1 MDDRGDGY
9 RGLAPADAMAKP
21 LNIAASALLVVLVIH
36 ALTVLFLGL
45 SQPLQDL
52 HYFRQTQTAL
62 TAYWLWRGGPWLA
75 YETPVVGYPWSIP
88 FEFPLYQGMVA
99 LLRVIGIP
107 IDIGGRLVSFG
118 FYLATLWPLWM
129 LFRTLRL
136 GRLAFLAVAI
146 LFLSSPLYLYWSR
159 TVMIESCALFFGLL
173 WLALLADFLANPRI
187 AILLLAI
194 AAGTAGALTKLTTF
208 PAFAVLGGFLMLHQ
222 LLRDGLSVANLR
234 ILALAILAGAAP
246 VALCSVW
253 VSYADAIK
261 SQSAFG
267 VFLTSKNSSQWNFGT
282 WHQRVSAKFWRDV
295 MLLRVL
301 PDTFGYA
308 FPFAMV
314 IAGTALASRR
324 LAAPMVAAV
333 AAFVVPL
340 AIFTNLHLIHSYY
353 QYANAIFA
361 LAAVGIGITSI
372 LEAGYRRT
380 AALCLTIIV
389 AMQIQFF
396 WQTYAS
402 YLTVDYSKRPLLQ
415 IALIAKDKTPAD
427 SSLIVLGDEWASAVP
442 YYSERKAFALS
453 WWLSAPF

>member
-1 MDDRGDGY
+1 M
-9 RGLAPADAMAKP
+9 
-21 LNIAASALLVVLVIH
+21 
-36 ALTVLFLGL
+36 
-45 SQPLQDL
+45 
-52 HYFRQTQTAL
+52 
-62 TAYWLWRGGPWLA
+62 
-75 YETPVVGYPWSIP
+75 
-88 FEFPLYQGMVA
+88 
-99 LLRVIGIP
+99 
-107 IDIGGRLVSFG
+107 
-118 FYLATLWPLWM
+118 
-129 LFRTLRL
+129 
-136 GRLAFLAVAI
+136 
-146 LFLSSPLYLYWSR
+146 
-159 TVMIESCALFFGLL
+159 
-173 WLALLADFLANPRI
+173 
-187 AILLLAI
+187 
-194 AAGTAGALTKLTTF
+194 
-208 PAFAVLGGFLMLHQ
+208 
-222 LLRDGLSVANLR
+222 
-234 ILALAILAGAAP
+234 
-246 VALCSVW
+246 ALCSVW

-267 VFLTSKNSSQWNFGT
+267 VFLTSKNLSQWNFGT

-308 FPFAMV
+308 FPFAMRF
-314 IAGTALASRR
+314 GTLASRR

-333 AAFVVPL
+333 AAFGVPL
-340 AIFTNLHLIHSYY
+340 AIFTNLHFIHSYY

-427 SSLIVLGDEWASAVP
+427 GSLIVLGDEWASAVP

-453 WWLSAPF
+453 WRPSVPFLTRLFANLKPILGTVPLPVSFTVATKLPTLAASCRWCRSLSPIARRWRSWQLPAPGAPALTRATARPISREGICRRSQGAFLEPGCFRLTASPVLFRRRMFFGRCPQARRDQANSNQHSDQTRDDEALGNDERCSNPDNDRIGSPNYRQRRSKFWPQRRHAASSGNQNKEKRSISQLMNDRIREGCEDH